1 MFYEMCF
8 VAQDRILSQSYNSS
22 QSMKFEIA
30 HCSTLGTTTHVSS
43 SSSHL
48 TPHTLLAAARY
59 NDKFR
64 LLDMNSR
71 VFVDGYYQ
79 NIIKIYNINI

>member
-1 MFYEMCF
+1 MCC

-30 HCSTLGTTTHVSS
+30 HYPRELIFI
-43 SSSHL
+43 
-48 TPHTLLAAARY
+48 TPHTLLVADRF

-79 NIIKIYNINI
+79 HIIKIYNINI